1 MSWDIV
7 VIFFILTVLIPWRGR
22 EKMKKLLAQP
32 QVGTTERL
40 TLYAATIAFQ
50 WLLASVV
57 AWRAWMH
64 GYTAAQLGLTM
75 PAQGKLLIVGIVGGV
90 TIATLQWFNLRR
102 VGKIP
107 IHKRG
112 PLVAIADRIFPKST
126 LELLPY
132 FALAVTAGLCEEFL
146 YRGFVM
152 AVLAHI
158 GFPIWAAVLVSSV
171 MFGLAHLYQGRSGLL
186 GTLLIGTV
194 LGMARIAYD
203 SLIPV
208 IFWHS
213 ALDLVAGVAGPRYL
227 LAPPAAEAERKES
240 PA

>member
-7 VIFFILTVLIPWRGR
+7 VIFFVLTVLIPWRGR
-22 EKMKKLLAQP
+22 AKMKRLLAQP
-32 QVGTTERL
+32 QVDTIERI

-50 WLLASVV
+50 WVLASVV

-64 GYTAAQLGLTM
+64 GYTAAQFGLTM
-75 PAQGKLLIVGIVGGV
+75 PGQAKLFVVAIVGGV

-102 VGKIP
+102 LSKIP
-107 IHKRG
+107 VEKRG
-112 PLVAIADRIFPKST
+112 PLVAIAERVFPKT
-126 LELLPY
+126 TVELLPY

-152 AVLAHI
+152 AVLAHV
-158 GFPIWAAVLVSSV
+158 GFPTWAAILVSSV
-171 MFGLAHLYQGRSGLL
+171 MFGLAHLYQGRSGLF
-186 GTLLIGTV
+186 GTMLVGTV
-194 LGMARIAYD
+194 LGMARIAYH

-213 ALDLVAGVAGPRYL
+213 ALDIVAGVAGPRYL
-227 LAPPAAEAERKES
+227 LTPPATEGERKES